1 MKKILM
7 ILATITVCLNASTL
21 PTKAETI
28 CKVTD
33 PTGTPLNV
41 RDRPNGN
48 VVNTLRNGRQIR
60 IDQLAEDEQG
70 RTWAKI
76 GSFQNGKYRVWGWV
90 IREFVS
96 CYNG

>member
-1 MKKILM
+1 MKKILL
-7 ILATITVCLNASTL
+7 ILATITVCLSASTL

-70 RTWAKI
+70 RTWAKV

>member
-7 ILATITVCLNASTL
+7 ILATITVCLSASTL

-41 RDRPNGN
+41 RNRPNGN
-48 VVNTLRNGRQIR
+48 VINTLTNGRQIR

-70 RTWAKI
+70 RTWAKV

-96 CYNG
+96 CYNR